1 MRNIAVFP
9 LTGASGYLDISRQ
22 GRESQASGAKE
33 ASAARPLYVSGSILP
48 VLPTCPIS
56 VGGAGEFHALR
67 DKEDP

>member
-1 MRNIAVFP
+1 MVVSP

-22 GRESQASGAKE
+22 GRESQASGVKE

-56 VGGAGEFHALR
+56 VGGVGEFHALR